1 MKSSEVETRLAQAA
15 EHGIRWAAEDLRE
28 EADELRRLRAALRG
42 LLDTACR
49 PGDDGRYDDTFD
61 DARRIARELLEAA
74 TAAGGEG

>member
-1 MKSSEVETRLAQAA
+1 MKPDLPERLA
-15 EHGIRWAAEDLRE
+15 
-28 EADELRRLRAALRG
+28 ADELRRLRAALRG